1 MGWWKDLFRYRDE
14 RHELIQLEHELDRNS
29 ELFREETAGMK
40 PRSDEYQ
47 QLLSKFAHEAN
58 FLIARIKEIKTDRA
72 LRKAGYWEVAVPSRP
87 FTGEPDTDVWEWDSD
102 HDRYYLTDA
111 ALSTIRKET
120 HQEWEMATKP
130 LLSWGAIIISVAALI
145 VSALKP

>member
-87 FTGEPDTDVWEWDSD
+87 FTGEPDTGRLGV
-102 HDRYYLTDA
+102 
-111 ALSTIRKET
+111 
-120 HQEWEMATKP
+120 
-130 LLSWGAIIISVAALI
+130 G
-145 VSALKP
+145 